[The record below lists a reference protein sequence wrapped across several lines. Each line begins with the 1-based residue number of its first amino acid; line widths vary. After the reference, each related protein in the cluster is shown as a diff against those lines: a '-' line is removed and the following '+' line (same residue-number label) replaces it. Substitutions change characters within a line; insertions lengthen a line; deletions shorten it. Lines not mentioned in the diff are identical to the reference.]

1 MENKEILDAL
11 QTKAQEIFDNFKKE
25 VTTKTELEAKIAE
38 ISNEIK
44 DIKGFDDSVLTKAIA
59 DLKKQSDE
67 IGIELSKVK
76 QIGTKME
83 QPKTLAEGV
92 KSF

>member
-1 MENKEILDAL
+1 MENKEILEAL

-44 DIKGFDDSVLTKAIA
+44 AIKGFDDSVLTKAIA
-59 DLKKQSDE
+59 DLKM
-67 IGIELSKVK
+67 LS
-76 QIGTKME
+76 
-83 QPKTLAEGV
+83 
-92 KSF
+92 